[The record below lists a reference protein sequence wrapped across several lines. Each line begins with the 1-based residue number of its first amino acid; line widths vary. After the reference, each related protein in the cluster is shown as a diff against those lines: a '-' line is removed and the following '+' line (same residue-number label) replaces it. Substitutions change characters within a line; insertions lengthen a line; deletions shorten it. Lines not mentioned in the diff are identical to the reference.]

1 MIIGIDLGTTNSLVS
16 YFKDG
21 ESILIPNEHGD
32 YMTPSVVSIS
42 DQNEIIVGKM
52 AKERQLSHP
61 DQAVS
66 LFKRTMGTYR
76 NYILGNKKYLSEELS
91 AYILRSL
98 KEDAER
104 YLGEEVQEA
113 VISVPAYFDE
123 DGRSATKKAGE
134 LAGLKVERII
144 NEPSAAALACRMEE
158 RKKVDNEESIDDQ
171 VYMIFDF
178 GGGTLDVSLVECF
191 ENVIGIT
198 AVSGNNQLGGS
209 DIDLEIAKEFCLQN
223 GISLELLDEHTKNI
237 LLKQAEINKCLL
249 SDKEQTV
256 MRVMIN
262 GQEKILEM
270 TNDRLIKICKDI
282 LQEVWK
288 PVETVL
294 QDSFFSMEEI
304 DKIILIGGSS
314 KMPSISR
321 FLKMKTGKTPVI
333 IGSPDTMV
341 ALGLGIYAGMK
352 ERQEEIKDLVM
363 TDICPFSLGVNIHN
377 PQNQNNELMSVV
389 IPRNTELP
397 CTKKGSYQP
406 LTLQQ
411 RELTFRIYQGEDKY
425 VENNI
430 CLGELRVPL
439 LPPQNNQDT
448 RPVELSMT
456 YDINGLLN
464 IEATILRTGKKC
476 ETYIVRDHYLSKK
489 EIHAKKCELEKYKT
503 TQKEDEQDKYLRQR
517 AENLFCILT
526 GSLRNYHQMYFS
538 QYINIMKNGTPLQK
552 KRAIQRFENIMD
564 QMEKEMCNYEI
575 KVDDLKSEEMW
586 DELLGDSAD

>member
-21 ESILIPNEHGD
+21 ESILIPNEYGD

-191 ENVIGIT
+191 ENVIGVT

-209 DIDLEIAKEFCLQN
+209 NIDLEIAKEFCLQN
-223 GISLELLDEHTKNI
+223 GISFELLDEHTKNI

-304 DKIILIGGSS
+304 DKIVLIGGSS

-333 IGSPDTMV
+333 IGSPDMMV

-377 PQNQNNELMSVV
+377 PQNKNNDLMSIV
-389 IPRNTELP
+389 IPRNTVLP
-397 CTKKGSYQP
+397 CTKKENYQP

-439 LPPQNNQDT
+439 LPPQNENDT
-448 RPVELSMT
+448 RPVELNMT

-489 EIHAKKCELEKYKT
+489 EIHAKKYELEKYKT

>member
-21 ESILIPNEHGD
+21 ESLLIPNEYGD
-32 YMTPSVVSIS
+32 YLTPSVIGVS

-66 LFKRTMGTYR
+66 LFKRTMGSYR

-104 YLGEEVQEA
+104 YLGEEIQEA

-123 DGRSATKKAGE
+123 EGRSATKKAGE

-158 RKKVDNEESIDDQ
+158 RKKADNEESIDDQ

-191 ENVIGIT
+191 ENIIGVT
-198 AVSGNNQLGGS
+198 AVSGNNRLGGS

-223 GISLELLDEHTKNI
+223 GISFEMLDEYTKNI

-262 GQEKILEM
+262 GQEKTLEM
-270 TNDRLIKICKDI
+270 TNERLIKICKDI

-304 DKIILIGGSS
+304 DKIVLIGGSS

-377 PQNQNNELMSVV
+377 HQNKNNDLMSIV
-389 IPRNTELP
+389 IPRNTVLP
-397 CTKKGSYQP
+397 CTKKEVYQP

-411 RELTFRIYQGEDKY
+411 REITFRIYQGEDKY

-430 CLGELRVPL
+430 CLGELKVQL

-476 ETYIVRDHYLSKK
+476 ETYIVRDRYLSKK
-489 EIHAKKCELEKYKT
+489 EVHTKKYELEKYKT
-503 TQKEDEQDKYLRQR
+503 IQKDDEQDKYLRQR

-538 QYINIMKNGTPLQK
+538 QYANIMENGTPLQK
-552 KRAIQRFENIMD
+552 KRATQRFENIMN
-564 QMEKEMCNYEI
+564 QLEKEMCKYEI
-575 KVDDLKSEEMW
+575 NEDDLKSEEIW